1 MTKSAKKNKSTNA
14 ILAFFG
20 RHPILKHLVLAML
33 FLFSILLLTLLWLN
47 IYTNHGQ
54 KIAMPD
60 LEGLNYKKAKSMLEK
75 KTFEMIVSD
84 SIFVI
89 GEKGGMILK
98 QNPEAGD
105 EVKENRKVYVTVTKY
120 NADKIKVSKLPI
132 LYGNDYS
139 QKKTELEYRGIK
151 SEIKDRKYDPGEP
164 NHILEVYYNG
174 ELIIDRND
182 VASDVEIEKGGTLAF
197 VISDRGGGEIK
208 IPSLQ
213 CMAMAEAEFILEQ
226 SKLSVGEVLEKGE
239 ISDRLSAF
247 VLAQNP
253 PADGSTKLAMGSSV
267 NLTIVQEKPEQCN

>member
-1 MTKSAKKNKSTNA
+1 
-14 ILAFFG
+14 
-20 RHPILKHLVLAML
+20 
-33 FLFSILLLTLLWLN
+33 
-47 IYTNHGQ
+47 
-54 KIAMPD
+54 
-60 LEGLNYKKAKSMLEK
+60 
-75 KTFEMIVSD
+75 MIVSD

-89 GEKGGMILK
+89 GEKGGKILK

-164 NHILEVYYNG
+164 NHILEVYYNE
-174 ELIIDRND
+174 ELIIDKD
-182 VASDVEIEKGGTLAF
+182 KIASDVEIEKGGTLAF

-208 IPSLQ
+208 IPLLQ
-213 CMAMAEAEFILEQ
+213 CMPMAEAEFILEQ
-226 SKLSVGEVLEKGE
+226 SKLSVGNVLEKGE
-239 ISDRLSAF
+239 ITDRLSAF

-253 PADGSTKLAMGSSV
+253 PADGSSKLAMGSSV
-267 NLTIVQEKPEQCN
+267 DLTIVQEKPEQCN